1 MPAVTRPDG
10 HAVKRFFMGALM
22 LAMLDRRQFLAA
34 SAFGF
39 GAFGAMG
46 SDAPKR
52 PRVAVLTTVL
62 RFRSHAFN
70 ILENFFRPFLFNG
83 QLVDPG
89 VEVVSLYVDQI
100 PEDGDLSRDFSQRFN
115 VPVCSNISDAL
126 TLGTGRLAVDA
137 VLSIVEQG
145 EYPKN
150 ERGVVMYPRKQFF
163 DQAACVMRQSGRFVP
178 FFNDK
183 HFSYRWDWSREMYD
197 VARCNGMP
205 LMAGSSVPLA
215 QRSPMLTL
223 PENAEIEEAVAVHGG
238 GFESYDFHALE
249 VLQSFVEARRGG
261 ETGIESV
268 EFFEGDA
275 LQQALAAGRWSKELA
290 TAAMQAEIERGN
302 QPRGLSKV
310 EKVIPADTAPSHAVV
325 LSYRDGLKAS
335 VLKIGSS
342 ANRWNFSCRLKG
354 DARVHATSIYNGPWG
369 NRNLFKALS
378 HSIQHFFRNGKS
390 PYPVERTLLVSGVLD
405 AAMWSKEL
413 CGCRIDTPNLAQSYA
428 PRDFSAFRE
437 TGASWRVLTSET
449 PEKKTFEP
457 GDADL
462 MR

>member
-1 MPAVTRPDG
+1 MTSW
-10 HAVKRFFMGALM
+10 LN
-22 LAMLDRRQFLAA
+22 RRQFMAA
-34 SAFGF
+34 SAL
-39 GAFGAMG
+39 GACSAFAN
-46 SDAPKR
+46 DAPKR

-70 ILENFFRPFLFNG
+70 ILENCFRPFLFNG

-89 VEVVSLYVDQI
+89 IDIVSLYVDQV
-100 PEDGDLSRDFSQRFN
+100 PKEGDLSREFSQRFN
-115 VPVCSNISDAL
+115 VPVCATIPDAL

-137 VLSIVEQG
+137 VLAIVEQG
-145 EYPKN
+145 EYPTN
-150 ERGVVMYPRKQFF
+150 DRGVVMYPRKEFF
-163 DQAACVMRQSGRFVP
+163 DQAVCVMRQSNRFVP
-178 FFNDK
+178 YFNDK
-183 HFSYRWDWSREMYD
+183 HLSYRWDSSREMYD

-238 GFESYDFHALE
+238 GAESYDFHALE
-249 VLQSFVEARRGG
+249 VLQSFVEGRRGG
-261 ETGIESV
+261 ESGIESV
-268 EFFEGDA
+268 EFLEGDA
-275 LQQALAAGRWSKELA
+275 LKAAIAAGRWSQALA
-290 TAAMQAEIERGN
+290 TAAMQAEIDRGN

-310 EKVIPADTAPSHAVV
+310 EKVIPADTPPTHAVV
-325 LSYRDGLKAS
+325 LTYRDGLKAS

-354 DARVHATSIYNGPWG
+354 DAKIHATAIYNGPWG
-369 NRNLFKALS
+369 NRNLFKALA
-378 HSIQHFFRNGKS
+378 HAIQHFFRTGKA

-413 CGCRIDTPNLAQSYA
+413 SGWRIDTPNLRLPYA
-428 PRDFSAFRE
+428 ARDFSAFRE

-449 PEKKTFEP
+449 PEKKGFEP
-457 GDADL
+457 GDEEG
-462 MR
+462 RGERG